1 MKKNN
6 LFKAV
11 GIVILAYVLLSW
23 IAPIITN
30 SACTDN
36 QNLCQIGIV
45 SIFSIIAETFSGFGT
60 VVLFV
65 LMVGAFYGVLKVT
78 GAYDKMIN
86 AWSTKANG
94 SEKLWLVIVMI
105 AMALISSFA
114 GLDLGLLVLFPI
126 LIGFITKLGFN
137 KLVALSSTVGATIIG
152 MYGAL
157 FTGSLYGINNGL
169 LGLGKYDAIL
179 VKVILFVVG
188 LGALIAFV
196 LMYIKG
202 NKKAFNKK
210 EIKLDA
216 KKESNNKGKKSVS
229 SAKATIKKSS
239 VTGPAVK
246 KNEKHFTICSLLCK
260 SLLSFVVGFTII
272 GIIFGFID
280 GFKSVTAEIILIV
293 LFVVAGL
300 VYFFDIKKSKNG
312 ISVGMIIMNVLFLL
326 LGAAFGYTTLVSM
339 NGQVL
344 GLEIIAAIVLVASI
358 LISKY
363 YDSSK
368 EKSSIL
374 GFVIFGVA
382 VLVLLLGTIAWGN
395 IFANNFFDNA
405 HTAWTGVKVGGFD
418 ILNKLFGGV
427 AAFGSSDWYQGPTRF
442 QIYSMI
448 LLMAMVAITIAYK
461 KSVKES
467 FDGFV
472 DGIKSFVVPAI
483 VTVLVSSVF
492 VFVYYSPVISNIT
505 SGLLGSNFNI
515 ATSGLY
521 TIINSVFYVDYFYL
535 ANMILPTITTTYS
548 DASTLSVI
556 SVMFANLYALVM
568 LVGPTSLLLLITLSL
583 TEVNYT
589 EWFKFIGKLALPLLF
604 VSFAVFS
611 FMLDSILIG
620 VIFAVLAVVIFIVFN
635 LNRK

>member
-11 GIVILAYVLLSW
+11 GIVILVYVLLSW

-169 LGLGKYDAIL
+169 LGLGKYDQIL

-216 KKESNNKGKKSVS
+216 KKESNNKGKKKAVEAKVS
-229 SAKATIKKSS
+229 TKKKAVESKKDKKKS
-239 VTGPAVK
+239 A
-246 KNEKHFTICSLLCK
+246 
-260 SLLSFVVGFTII
+260 
-272 GIIFGFID
+272 
-280 GFKSVTAEIILIV
+280 
-293 LFVVAGL
+293 
-300 VYFFDIKKSKNG
+300 SK
-312 ISVGMIIMNVLFLL
+312 
-326 LGAAFGYTTLVSM
+326 
-339 NGQVL
+339 
-344 GLEIIAAIVLVASI
+344 
-358 LISKY
+358 
-363 YDSSK
+363 K
-368 EKSSIL
+368 EKGERTSL
-374 GFVIFGVA
+374 PGFVIFGVA

-472 DGIKSFVVPAI
+472 DGIKSFVVPAV

-535 ANMILPTITTTYS
+535 ANMILPAITTTYS

-568 LVGPTSLLLLITLSL
+568 LVGPTSILLLITLSL